1 MSTEIK
7 INGGK
12 EKALR
17 AYAYVTWETAVDVV
31 CRLAAQHGHDGVFSM
46 SDAERLLAAAEV
58 IIKAANKNKQEVS
71 WTNKNQATG
80 MTPNTWVEQDIKD
93 KIKNLLPRM

>member
-31 CRLAAQHGHDGVFSM
+31 GQLAAQHGHDGVFSM
-46 SDAERLLAAAEV
+46 SDAKRLLAAAEV
-58 IIKAANKNKQEVS
+58 IIQSHKQTKEVNPAS
-71 WTNKNQATG
+71 G
-80 MTPNTWVEQDIKD
+80 LTPNMWAEHY
-93 KIKNLLPRM
+93 